1 MSNILD
7 YVQLTEAVSFDD
19 MPVNELDVAVLNELA
34 YLPLTKPQQDS
45 LQNQFLPLGEVISHS
60 DIDLEEVAPSFMI
73 TENRVALLKAVLAS
87 QRYQGL
93 QFGYY
98 VNDID
103 SLFEKQ
109 FAAVVAYLPSFDYY
123 QLIFRGTD
131 ETLVG
136 WKEDFNMTYM
146 SEIPAQRSACQY
158 LSHFLVHYPRSIIV
172 SGHSKGGNLA
182 IYAASFMPSELQQY
196 LDRVYIFDSPGLHEH
211 VLEREGYQQIRHK
224 IKAYKPK
231 ESIVGVM
238 LASDIQANILES
250 KAKGILQHDLFNW
263 QTETNQF
270 VRVDELTHLSQS
282 LQKTFTEWMTEYSK
296 HDLKEMSDT
305 FFDLFFSLGI
315 DNLDDLKTVDLQTT
329 KVFLEKLAHLD
340 SRKKALLFDALKTLL
355 GIYHQNSLDLTV
367 KKGKLIWQ
375 DWLTTL
381 QDGFEKWTDT
391 SMDRDSK

>member
-7 YVQLTEAVSFDD
+7 YVQETGAISFDD
-19 MPVNELDVAVLNELA
+19 IPVNELDVAVLNELA
-34 YLPLTKPQQDS
+34 YLPLQKPQQES
-45 LQNQFLPLGEVISHS
+45 LKQCFLPLKELISSTSFSLKEV
-60 DIDLEEVAPSFMI
+60 VPSFMM
-73 TENRVALLKAVLAS
+73 TQNRVALLKSVLLS
-87 QRYQGL
+87 HRYQDL

-98 VNDID
+98 INEVD

-109 FAAVVAYLPSFDYY
+109 FAAVVAYLPVIDYY

-131 ETLVG
+131 ETFVG

-158 LSHFLVHYPRSIIV
+158 LSRFLTSHPHKLTV

-182 IYAASFMPSELQQY
+182 VYAASFIPNSLQNY
-196 LDRVYIFDSPGLHEH
+196 LETVYIFDSPGLHEQ
-211 VLEREGYQQIRHK
+211 VLKRDGYRQIRHK

-238 LASDIQANILES
+238 LASDIQAHILES
-250 KAKGILQHDLFNW
+250 KARGILQHDLFNW
-263 QTETNQF
+263 QTANNQF

-282 LQKTFTEWMTEYSK
+282 LQKTFNEWMKEYSK

-315 DNLDDLKTVDLQTT
+315 DNLDDLKAADLKTA
-329 KVFLEKLAHLD
+329 KIFLETFSHLD
-340 SRKKALLFDALKTLL
+340 SHKKVLLFNALKTLL
-355 GIYHQNSLDLTV
+355 GIYRQNSLGLTI
-367 KKGKLIWQ
+367 KK
-375 DWLTTL
+375 
-381 QDGFEKWTDT
+381 
-391 SMDRDSK
+391 SKPVR